1 MSTKLCMTC
10 GRLVHK
16 DETECGYCKNDN
28 RISTNLEDL
37 DTDAKIGD
45 YIDIRKISEEPKF
58 VKAMMEL
65 HKTDII
71 EYTAKMSQFKQQ
83 NDSNIPKCPTCGSTN
98 LSKLSTTGK
107 AAKVGLF
114 GIFGAG
120 DLGKTYRCN
129 NCGSKF

>member
-1 MSTKLCMTC
+1 MFCMNCGNILTK
-10 GRLVHK
+10 
-16 DETECGYCKNDN
+16 DATECKFCKEHNA
-28 RISTNLEDL
+28 ISNNIVEL
-37 DTDAKIGD
+37 DSDATMGD
-45 YIDIRKISEEPKF
+45 YFEICKISEEPKF
-58 VKAMMEL
+58 IKAMLEL